1 VPVPVVTTYVSDG
14 TCLRLRIGTPEDVA
28 ELLAGFERFSD
39 ESRYKRFFTAKPHLT
54 EPMLEHLV
62 AVDRERHVAIGAF
75 DPACPSPAGG
85 EDGAG
90 IGVVRVIRETG
101 DAKQAEFSI
110 SVVDDYQHRGV
121 GRVLMEAAAVV
132 ADRLGIVSLH
142 GTVLAENLPMRRLA
156 LSLGATQNEVEDAAV
171 LEYEVDV
178 AETLAALPADRRQAL
193 ESLW

>member
-1 VPVPVVTTYVSDG
+1 VPVVTTYLPDG

-54 EPMLEHLV
+54 EPMLEHLS
-62 AVDRERHVAIGAF
+62 AVDRERHIAIGAF
-75 DPACPSPAGG
+75 DPGCPSPAGG

-90 IGVVRVIRETG
+90 IGVVRVIRESR
-101 DAKQAEFSI
+101 DAKEAEFSI
-110 SVVDDYQHRGV
+110 AVVDAYQHRGV
-121 GRVLMEAAAVV
+121 GRLLMQAAAVV
-132 ADRLGIVSLH
+132 ADRLGIASLH

-156 LSLGATQNEVEDAAV
+156 SSLGATQTEGEDAAV

-178 AETLAALPADRRQAL
+178 AEALAGLPADRQEAL
-193 ESLW
+193 DSLW